1 MKLYA
6 LALALLLLLGLC
18 SCGNPIRDIVTQ
30 PETVPSGEPDLPDE
44 PDSTPVPT
52 PETEEEC
59 RARLTKKMQDI
70 FGAAE
75 PMENYTFTLG
85 ERMTIGEK
93 EYYYGLW
100 QRTIA
105 DYDTQSRYLSTV
117 AEFFISPDGEECYI
131 GNYYPENAGNGE
143 TVVFS
148 SGNIFEE
155 INNG

>member
-1 MKLYA
+1 MKLSA

-75 PMENYTFTLG
+75 PMENSSFALG
-85 ERMTIGEK
+85 
-93 EYYYGLW
+93 
-100 QRTIA
+100 
-105 DYDTQSRYLSTV
+105 
-117 AEFFISPDGEECYI
+117 
-131 GNYYPENAGNGE
+131 
-143 TVVFS
+143 
-148 SGNIFEE
+148 
-155 INNG
+155 

>member
-6 LALALLLLLGLC
+6 LALA
-18 SCGNPIRDIVTQ
+18 Q
-30 PETVPSGEPDLPDE
+30 PETVPSGEPNLPDE

-75 PMENYTFTLG
+75 PMENYSFALG
-85 ERMTIGEK
+85 ERMTVGEK

-100 QRTIA
+100 
-105 DYDTQSRYLSTV
+105 
-117 AEFFISPDGEECYI
+117 
-131 GNYYPENAGNGE
+131 
-143 TVVFS
+143 
-148 SGNIFEE
+148 
-155 INNG
+155 